1 MSRRRALI
9 AGLLAVIYPGLGH
22 LYLRAWLRALA
33 WFGLAILT
41 AALVIPPEV
50 LTAYETGGF
59 TALVAASRDLPLTPF
74 LTILLV
80 RLLNVVDAIRVAL
93 APKRSAES
101 EESASCPECGGAVDP
116 QLDFCHWCTA
126 ELDQAAEPEQAAGR
140 RNGFFR

>member
-50 LTAYETGGF
+50 ITAYETGGF
-59 TALVAASRDLPLTPF
+59 TALVEASRDLSLPPF

-93 APKRSAES
+93 APKRGAES

-126 ELDQAAEPEQAAGR
+126 ELDHAAEREQAAGR

>member
-9 AGLLAVIYPGLGH
+9 AGFLAVVYPGLGH

-50 LTAYETGGF
+50 ISAYETGGF
-59 TALVAASRDLPLTPF
+59 SALVAASRDLQLTPF

-80 RLLNVVDAIRVAL
+80 RLLNVVDAVRVAL
-93 APKRSAES
+93 APRRSADR
-101 EESASCPECGGAVDP
+101 EESASCPECGGTVDP

-126 ELDQAAEPEQAAGR
+126 ELDGAAEPEQAAGR